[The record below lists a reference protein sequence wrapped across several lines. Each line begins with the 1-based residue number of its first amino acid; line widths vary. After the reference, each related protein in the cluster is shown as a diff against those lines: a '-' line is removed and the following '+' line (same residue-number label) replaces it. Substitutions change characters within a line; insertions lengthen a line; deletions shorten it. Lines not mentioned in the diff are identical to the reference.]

1 MTDLLSTPVRPA
13 DGSDAGVT
21 LDDFR
26 PDWSRV
32 VDPGDEPTT
41 ADLARAHAEA
51 ERLLADHG
59 VTYGADAPEG
69 GAHPWRLDPVPVVV
83 DEPEWTALDAALVQ
97 RAELLDAVLQD
108 VYGARRLLTDQLLP
122 PTTVLAHPGFL
133 RQVDGLRMPG
143 GRELVLT
150 ATDLVRDGSGR
161 WCAVADRTQA
171 PSGAAYAM
179 EDRRVVAQVMAGT
192 YRQAS
197 IQRLG
202 PFFHALRQALR
213 DAAPRESDEPRVAL
227 LSSGPASETAF
238 DQAYLASMLGLPLVE
253 GGDLLVRE
261 GRVWMRGLDGL
272 ERVDVLLRRVDA
284 EWCDPLDLRAGS
296 RLGVPGLVRAVRAGT
311 VSLVNPLG
319 SSVLENPALLAY
331 LPRLARTVLD
341 QDLLL
346 PSAATWWCGDD
357 TSRQH
362 VLTNLAS
369 LVLLPTARGTD
380 GGAIL
385 GWTLGHRERA
395 DLAARI
401 AAEPWAWVGQ
411 EPVGPAGP
419 VVDGSPVGVGSDLT
433 SADGVGPADLGPR
446 AAVLRTFAVAHRS
459 TYTVMAGGLARVA
472 PQAVVSSSTGASAKD
487 VWVLASS
494 AEPAVEPADET
505 PAETV
510 VARIPATGISPR
522 TAENLYWMG
531 RYAERAEDRA
541 RVLRVV
547 ADRWDDFHARP
558 ASAGG
563 RALAVLLAS
572 LVPDALPAGP
582 TTSTATAATP
592 DAAAGTPEG
601 RAPDTVHPVAPTP
614 PALRALALDPRLDGT
629 VARSVRRMA
638 GCAAAVRDQL
648 STDTFGP
655 IARIERALRDERS
668 RSRAP
673 RSASSAADLRAVTA
687 GLRPALDGVLE
698 GLLAVAGIAAEGL
711 VRDVGWRLLD
721 AGRRVERAQ
730 HLVESLQA
738 TLVDQRPVTVDRL
751 VLESVLTTYESVIT
765 ARRRYQGGAR
775 VPQVL
780 ELLVLDRTNP
790 RSLAYQ
796 LARLQEDLAAVP
808 VAGASTDQRDHLL
821 GDVVALVDE
830 LDPAAVSVVG
840 ADGRRV
846 RLAETLESM
855 RWRLRSAADEIEKVH
870 FVRPAPGQ
878 ALEDLWDAPA

>member
-32 VDPGDEPTT
+32 VEPGDEPTP

-59 VTYGADAPEG
+59 VTYGADAPDG
-69 GAHPWRLDPVPVVV
+69 GAHPWRLDPAPVVV
-83 DEPEWTALDAALVQ
+83 DEPEWTALDVALVQ

-171 PSGAAYAM
+171 PSGAGYAM

-346 PSAATWWCGDD
+346 PSAPSWWCGEDA
-357 TSRQH
+357 SRQH

-395 DLAARI
+395 DLAAQI
-401 AAEPWAWVGQ
+401 TAEPWAWVGQ

-419 VVDGSPVGVGSDLT
+419 VVDGTPVGVGSDLPT
-433 SADGVGPADLGPR
+433 ADGVGPADLGPR

-459 TYTVMAGGLARVA
+459 TYAVMAGGLARVA
-472 PQAVVSSSTGASAKD
+472 PQAVVSSSTGATAKD

-494 AEPAVEPADET
+494 TEPAAEPADEA

-563 RALAVLLAS
+563 RALAVLLTS
-572 LVPDALPAGP
+572 LTPDALPTEHDGDAAGP
-582 TTSTATAATP
+582 VLPGSA
-592 DAAAGTPEG
+592 
-601 RAPDTVHPVAPTP
+601 P
-614 PALRALALDPRLDGT
+614 PALRALALDARRDGT
-629 VARSVRRMA
+629 VARSVRRLA
-638 GCAAAVRDQL
+638 ACAAAVRDQL

-655 IARIERALRDERS
+655 IARIERALRDERA
-668 RSRAP
+668 RSRTP
-673 RSASSAADLRAVTA
+673 RSASSTADLRAVTA

-721 AGRRVERAQ
+721 AGRRIERAQ
-730 HLVESLQA
+730 HLVETLQA
-738 TLVDQRPVTVDRL
+738 TLVDERPVTVDRL
-751 VLESVLTTYESVIT
+751 VLESLLTTHESVIT

-775 VPQVL
+775 VAQVL
-780 ELLVLDRTNP
+780 DLLVLDRTNP
-790 RSLAYQ
+790 RSLVHQ
-796 LARLQEDLAAVP
+796 LDRLREDLAVVP
-808 VAGASTDQRDHLL
+808 VAGVSTDQRDHLL
-821 GDVVALVDE
+821 GDVVALVEE
-830 LDPAAVSVVG
+830 LDPVAASVVG
-840 ADGRRV
+840 TDGRRT

-870 FVRPAPGQ
+870 FVHPAPGQ
-878 ALEDLWDAPA
+878 ALEDLWDTPA

>member
-32 VDPGDEPTT
+32 VDPGDEPTP

-59 VTYGADAPEG
+59 VTYGADAPDG
-69 GAHPWRLDPVPVVV
+69 GAHPWRLDPAPVVV
-83 DEPEWTALDAALVQ
+83 DEPEWTALDAGLVQ

-346 PSAATWWCGDD
+346 PSAATWWCGEDA
-357 TSRQH
+357 SRQH
-362 VLTNLAS
+362 VLTNLAR

-395 DLAARI
+395 DLADRI
-401 AAEPWAWVGQ
+401 TAEPWAWVGQ

-419 VVDGSPVGVGSDLT
+419 VVDGTPVGVGSDLPT
-433 SADGVGPADLGPR
+433 ADGVGPADLGPR

-472 PQAVVSSSTGASAKD
+472 PQAVVSSATGATAKD

-494 AEPAVEPADET
+494 AEPVAETADEA
-505 PAETV
+505 PAETL
-510 VARIPATGISPR
+510 VARVPASGISPR

-531 RYAERAEDRA
+531 RYAERAEDRT

-558 ASAGG
+558 ASVGG
-563 RALAVLLAS
+563 RALTVLLTS
-572 LVPDALPAGP
+572 LTPDALPTEHDGGTPSGPAASASDPAGP
-582 TTSTATAATP
+582 VASRPAVAA
-592 DAAAGTPEG
+592 
-601 RAPDTVHPVAPTP
+601 P
-614 PALRALALDPRLDGT
+614 PALRALALDPRREGT
-629 VARSVRRMA
+629 VARSVRRLGA
-638 GCAAAVRDQL
+638 CAAAVRDQL

-655 IARIERALRDERS
+655 IARIERALRDERA
-668 RSRAP
+668 RSRTP

-721 AGRRVERAQ
+721 AGRRIERAQ

-738 TLVDQRPVTVDRL
+738 TLVDQRAVTVDRL
-751 VLESVLTTYESVIT
+751 VLESVLTTHESVIT

-780 ELLVLDRTNP
+780 DLLVLDRTNP

-796 LARLQEDLAAVP
+796 LDRVQEDLAAVP

-821 GDVVALVDE
+821 GDVVALVEE
-830 LDPAAVSVVG
+830 LDPVAVSVVG
-840 ADGRRV
+840 TDGRRT

>member
-1 MTDLLSTPVRPA
+1 MGQTLPVTDLLSTPARPA
-13 DGSDAGVT
+13 DGSGAGVT
-21 LDDFR
+21 LDDYR
-26 PDWSRV
+26 PDWARL
-32 VDPGDEPTT
+32 VDPGDEPTP

-69 GAHPWRLDPVPVVV
+69 GAHPWRLDPSPVVV
-83 DEPEWTALDAALVQ
+83 DEPEWTALDAGLVQ

-150 ATDLVRDGSGR
+150 ATDLVRDASGA

-179 EDRRVVAQVMAGT
+179 EDRRVVSQVLAGV

-253 GGDLLVRE
+253 GSDLLVRE

-346 PSAATWWCGDD
+346 PSAPTWWCGDD
-357 TSRQH
+357 VARRH
-362 VLTNLAS
+362 VVAS
-369 LVLLPTARGTD
+369 LAALVVLPVARGTD
-380 GGAIL
+380 AGMIL
-385 GWTLGHRERA
+385 GWTLSHRERA

-401 AAEPWAWVGQ
+401 EAEPWAWVGQ
-411 EPVGPAGP
+411 EPVGLAGP
-419 VVDGSPVGVGSDLT
+419 VVDGSPVGVGSDLLPV
-433 SADGVGPADLGPR
+433 DGVGPADLGPR
-446 AAVLRTFAVAHRS
+446 AAVLRAFAVAHRS

-472 PQAVVSSSTGASAKD
+472 PHAVVSSATGAAAKD
-487 VWVLASS
+487 VWVLASAADT
-494 AEPAVEPADET
+494 AEAVDEA
-505 PAETV
+505 PVDAV

-522 TAENLYWMG
+522 TAENLWWMG

-547 ADRWDDFHARP
+547 ADRWDDYHRRP

-572 LVPDALPAGP
+572 LTPDALPAERDGD
-582 TTSTATAATP
+582 AT
-592 DAAAGTPEG
+592 G
-601 RAPDTVHPVAPTP
+601 RVPSGP
-614 PALRALALDPRLDGT
+614 PALRALALDPRPAGT
-629 VARSVRRMA
+629 VARSVRRLGA
-638 GCAAAVRDQL
+638 CAAAVRDQL

-655 IARIERALRDERS
+655 IARIERALRDERARTRPS
-668 RSRAP
+668 RLTAVNGEP
-673 RSASSAADLRAVTA
+673 DLRAVTA

-721 AGRRVERAQ
+721 AGRRIERAQ

-738 TLVDQRPVTVDRL
+738 TLVDQRPAAVDRL
-751 VLESVLTTYESVIT
+751 VLESVLTTHESVIT

-775 VPQVL
+775 VPQVV

-796 LARLQEDLAAVP
+796 LDRLTEDLAAVP
-808 VAGASTDQRDHLL
+808 VAGTSTDQRDHLL
-821 GDVVALVDE
+821 GDVVALVEE
-830 LDPAAVSVVG
+830 LDPQAVATVG
-840 ADGRRV
+840 PDGRRE

-855 RWRLRSAADEIEKVH
+855 RWRLRAAADEIEKVH
-870 FVRPAPGQ
+870 FVRPAPSQ

>member
-32 VDPGDEPTT
+32 VDPGDEPTP

-150 ATDLVRDGSGR
+150 ATDLVRDGSGA

-346 PSAATWWCGDD
+346 PSAPTWWCGEDA
-357 TSRQH
+357 SRQH

-369 LVLLPTARGTD
+369 LVLLPTARGAD

-395 DLAARI
+395 DLADRI

-419 VVDGSPVGVGSDLT
+419 VVDGAPVGVGSELAT
-433 SADGVGPADLGPR
+433 ADGVGPADLGPR

-459 TYTVMAGGLARVA
+459 TYAVMAGGLARVA
-472 PQAVVSSSTGASAKD
+472 PQAVVSSATGATAKD

-494 AEPAVEPADET
+494 TEPVAETADET

-531 RYAERAEDRA
+531 RYAERAEDRT

-563 RALAVLLAS
+563 RALTVL
-572 LVPDALPAGP
+572 
-582 TTSTATAATP
+582 
-592 DAAAGTPEG
+592 
-601 RAPDTVHPVAPTP
+601 
-614 PALRALALDPRLDGT
+614 
-629 VARSVRRMA
+629 
-638 GCAAAVRDQL
+638 
-648 STDTFGP
+648 
-655 IARIERALRDERS
+655 
-668 RSRAP
+668 
-673 RSASSAADLRAVTA
+673 
-687 GLRPALDGVLE
+687 
-698 GLLAVAGIAAEGL
+698 
-711 VRDVGWRLLD
+711 
-721 AGRRVERAQ
+721 
-730 HLVESLQA
+730 
-738 TLVDQRPVTVDRL
+738 
-751 VLESVLTTYESVIT
+751 
-765 ARRRYQGGAR
+765 
-775 VPQVL
+775 
-780 ELLVLDRTNP
+780 
-790 RSLAYQ
+790 
-796 LARLQEDLAAVP
+796 
-808 VAGASTDQRDHLL
+808 
-821 GDVVALVDE
+821 
-830 LDPAAVSVVG
+830 
-840 ADGRRV
+840 
-846 RLAETLESM
+846 
-855 RWRLRSAADEIEKVH
+855 
-870 FVRPAPGQ
+870 
-878 ALEDLWDAPA
+878 